1 MQNDALA
8 QIQQHYYNV
17 GMQAALEKTAL
28 DMSEIQEAMELQR
41 ALQRG
46 SAADRIGSTIEQ
58 RRREGA
64 IAGTGLGALMGLAG
78 GAASGG
84 SAGAKI
90 LKALAAA
97 GVGGLAG
104 NVVGRGLGLGTGA
117 IEGGVSA
124 IPGVRNIGDALA
136 SPIDV

>member
-28 DMSEIQEAMELQR
+28 DMSDIQEAMEMQR
-41 ALQRG
+41 ELQRG
-46 SAADRIGSTIEQ
+46 SAAERIGSTMEQ

-64 IAGTGLGALMGLAG
+64 IAGTGIGALMGLAG

-84 SAGAKI
+84 SAGMRL
-90 LKALAAA
+90 LKALAGA
-97 GVGGLAG
+97 GAGGLAG
-104 NVVGRGLGLGTGA
+104 NVVGRGLGLGAGA
-117 IEGGVSA
+117 IDGGLSA
-124 IPGVRNIGDALA
+124 IPGISNVADALA
-136 SPIDV
+136 SPINV

>member
-8 QIQQHYYNV
+8 QIQQHYYNL

-28 DMSEIQEAMELQR
+28 DMSDIQEAMELQR
-41 ALQRG
+41 ELHRG
-46 SAADRIGSTIEQ
+46 SAADRIGSTMEQ

-64 IAGTGLGALMGLAG
+64 IAGTGLGALLGMAG

-84 SAGAKI
+84 SAGARL

-97 GVGGLAG
+97 GGGGLAG
-104 NVVGRGLGLGTGA
+104 NVAGRGLGMGTGA

-124 IPGVRNIGDALA
+124 IPGIRNVADALA
-136 SPIDV
+136 SPINV